1 MKKIAPSLLAA
12 DFSKLG
18 DEVSKIS
25 QSADWLHLDVMDGV
39 FVPNISFGT
48 DIIKAVRKNCNLFF
62 DVHLMI
68 IDPIRYIEKFAENGA
83 DLITFHYES
92 CNNHLDVIKKI
103 KSFKKK
109 VGISIKPNTP
119 IEVLEPLLPYID
131 LILVMSV
138 EPGFGGQK
146 FMVQSLDKISSL
158 RKTIDENK
166 YDILIEVD
174 GGINFETA
182 ILAGSAGVDVLVAGT
197 SVFRADDPHR
207 AIQTLRKYSEG
218 RTDK

>member
-12 DFSKLG
+12 NFSKLG
-18 DEVSKIS
+18 DEVFKIS

-48 DIIKAVRKNCNLFF
+48 DIIKAVRKDCNLFF

-68 IDPIRYIEKFAENGA
+68 IDPIRYIESFVASGA

-92 CNNHLDVIKKI
+92 CDNHFEVIEKI
-103 KSFKKK
+103 KSYGKK

-119 IEVLEPLLPYID
+119 TDVLEQLLPYID

-146 FMVQSLDKISSL
+146 FMVQALDKISSL
-158 RKTIDENK
+158 RKIIDENK

-174 GGINFETA
+174 GGINLETA
-182 ILAGSAGVDVLVAGT
+182 VLAGASGVDVLVAGT
-197 SVFRADDPHR
+197 SVFRADDPDN
-207 AIQTLRKYSEG
+207 AIQTLREHAEG
-218 RTDK
+218 RTGK

>member
-109 VGISIKPNTP
+109 VGISIKPNTS

-146 FMVQSLDKISSL
+146 FLVQSLDKISSL

-197 SVFRADDPHR
+197 SVFRADVPDH

>member
-197 SVFRADDPHR
+197 SVFRADVPHH

>member
-18 DEVSKIS
+18 DEVIKIS
-25 QSADWLHLDVMDGV
+25 NSADWLHLDVMDGV

-48 DIIKAVRKNCNLFF
+48 DIIKSVRKNCHLFF

-68 IDPIRYIEKFAENGA
+68 IDPIRYIESFALSGA
-83 DLITFHYES
+83 NLITFHYES
-92 CNNHLDVIKKI
+92 CKNHLEVIEKI
-103 KSFKKK
+103 KSFGKK

-119 IEVLEPLLPYID
+119 IEVLKPLLPYVD
-131 LILVMSV
+131 LVLVMSV

-146 FMVQSLDKISSL
+146 FMMQALDKISSL

-182 ILAGSAGVDVLVAGT
+182 VLAGASGVDVLVAGT
-197 SVFRADDPHR
+197 SVFRAENSDD
-207 AIQTLRKYSEG
+207 AIQKLRDYSEG
-218 RTDK
+218 RTGK